1 MEAPYS
7 GVAMASNAGSAGT
20 GTGAAPP
27 PPRRPDGDGSSE
39 ANRSALFHF
48 LRRRRHGINRAIA
61 RSSRISNDPVLDT
74 ALCAWMP
81 EIARHAGEIRAEAL
95 AIYRNIDAIPPLRD
109 ISADHR
115 GIIEDDSWRS
125 FFLIGYGHRVEENIA
140 RAPRTAEL
148 VSRIP
153 GLNSAF
159 FSILAP
165 GAHISRHRG
174 VTKAFLTAHLG
185 VVVPQDWQACTMQVE
200 DQDLHWREGEWL
212 AFDDTYEHEVW
223 NETDQPRIVLLC
235 QFARP
240 LRFPGSLLAWALM
253 RYVRSS
259 PFVQEAKDNLVD
271 WETAFARAERAE

>member
-1 MEAPYS
+1 
-7 GVAMASNAGSAGT
+7 MARDDATAGSGL
-20 GTGAAPP
+20 GAAPP
-27 PPRRPDGDGSSE
+27 PPEGSDEKQSSE
-39 ANRSALFHF
+39 WARSALFHF

-61 RSSRISNDPVLDT
+61 RSSTITNDPVLD
-74 ALCAWMP
+74 ANQFEWMGG
-81 EIARHAGEIRAEAL
+81 IARHAAEIRAEAL
-95 AIYRNIDAIPPLRD
+95 AIYHHVEAIPPLRE

-125 FFLIGYGHRVEENIA
+125 FFLIGYGNRVEENIA

-159 FSILAP
+159 FSIIAP
-165 GAHISRHRG
+165 GAHIARHRG

-185 VVVPQDWQACTMQVE
+185 VLVPEQWHNCTMQVE
-200 DQDLHWREGEWL
+200 DRDLNWRDGEWVV
-212 AFDDTYEHEVW
+212 FDDTYEHEVW
-223 NETDQPRIVLLC
+223 NWTDQPRIVLLC

-240 LRFPGSLLAWALM
+240 LRFPGSALAWALM

-259 PFVQEAKDNLVD
+259 PFVREAKDNLVD
-271 WETAFARAERAE
+271 WETAFANAERDD

>member
-1 MEAPYS
+1 
-7 GVAMASNAGSAGT
+7 MAGDDAKAGSGM
-20 GTGAAPP
+20 GVVAPLP
-27 PPRRPDGDGSSE
+27 QPSGGQSSPDGE
-39 ANRSALFHF
+39 RSAFFHF
-48 LRRRRHGINRAIA
+48 LRQRRHGINRAIA
-61 RSSRISNDPVLDT
+61 KSSLISNDPVLD
-74 ALCAWMP
+74 AGQFAWMDTF
-81 EIARHAGEIRAEAL
+81 AQNWRDIRREAL
-95 AIYRNIDAIPPLRD
+95 EIYGHIDAIPPLRE

-148 VSRIP
+148 VSHIP

-174 VTKAFLTAHLG
+174 VTKAFMTAHLG
-185 VVVPQDWQACTMQVE
+185 LVVPDQWQDCTMQVE
-200 DQDLHWREGEWL
+200 THDLNWREGEWL
-212 AFDDTYEHEVW
+212 VFDDTYEHEVW
-223 NETDQPRIVLLC
+223 NRTDQPRIVLLC

-240 LRFPGSLLAWALM
+240 LRFPGSALAWALM

-259 PFVQEAKDNLVD
+259 PFVREAKDNLVD
-271 WETAFARAERAE
+271 WETAFARAERGE